1 MAPNKQI
8 NSTARTCL
16 ASTNAHVTLQTYQQS
31 LNDGVPVLAFV
42 VHHLNVIQVSVSP
55 VHQLADQVQSDAM
68 REDDF
73 TVYQFGAVLAIH
85 ITALHLRDL
94 AVVCEEHFP
103 GKEEKI
109 NFMI

>member
-1 MAPNKQI
+1 M
-8 NSTARTCL
+8 
-16 ASTNAHVTLQTYQQS
+16 HVTLQTYPQS

-94 AVVCEEHFP
+94 AVVCEKHFP

-109 NFMI
+109 NFTIYNN